1 MQVGSSASAH
11 PSTGSPAPGVGMKG
25 GPPQTAHPSALE
37 AEQKYLAAVR
47 KQLADV
53 ANGLAEKLAK
63 LEPGNPAAAQLRIRL
78 ETLQRFGE
86 TLGVPQEGVSAKAH

>member
-1 MQVGSSASAH
+1 M
-11 PSTGSPAPGVGMKG
+11 
-25 GPPQTAHPSALE
+25 
-37 AEQKYLAAVR
+37 R

-63 LEPGNPAAAQLRIRL
+63 LEPGSPVAAQLRIRL

-86 TLGVPQEGVSAKAH
+86 KLGVPREEASTKAH

>member
-11 PSTGSPAPGVGMKG
+11 PSAVSPAPSVGTKG
-25 GPPQTAHPSALE
+25 GPPQMAHPSVLE
-37 AEQKYLAAVR
+37 AEQKYLSEVR

-63 LEPGNPAAAQLRIRL
+63 LEPGSPMAAQIRIRL

-86 TLGVPQEGVSAKAH
+86 KLGASREEVSTKAH

>member
-1 MQVGSSASAH
+1 M
-11 PSTGSPAPGVGMKG
+11 
-25 GPPQTAHPSALE
+25 
-37 AEQKYLAAVR
+37 R

-63 LEPGNPAAAQLRIRL
+63 QEPGSPVAAQLRIRL

-86 TLGVPQEGVSAKAH
+86 KLGVQQEDVSAKAH

>member
-11 PSTGSPAPGVGMKG
+11 PSAVSPAPSVGTKG
-25 GPPQTAHPSALE
+25 GPPRTAPPSALE
-37 AEQKYLAAVR
+37 AEQKYLAEVR

-63 LEPGNPAAAQLRIRL
+63 LEPGSPVAAQLRIRL

-86 TLGVPQEGVSAKAH
+86 KLGVPREEASTKAH